1 MKEEKFKYKDF
12 VIKFGS
18 YLSEGC
24 VVHIE
29 NKKWKKIA
37 YISMVSLR
45 NDNLFG
51 LDDLKE
57 RTREF
62 LKNPDLRNAEKE
74 GFKIFYN
81 DIQTGEEFEIEEQD
95 FGDDLYYEEL
105 DREKEMYEQEKW
117 LSDYERYGGYD
128 EEPPYNSIDDA
139 HSLEWNEEDQDW
151 SNDDQR

>member
-1 MKEEKFKYKDF
+1 MEEENYKYNDF

-29 NKKWKKIA
+29 NKKWKKVA

-45 NDNLFG
+45 NDILFG

-57 RTREF
+57 TTREF

-81 DIQTGEEFEIEEQD
+81 DTPIGEEFEIEEQD
-95 FGDDLYYEEL
+95 CGDDDYYEEL
-105 DREKEMYEQEKW
+105 DREDD
-117 LSDYERYGGYD
+117 DYDDRLFYGRYA

-151 SNDDQR
+151 SNDDNY

>member
-1 MKEEKFKYKDF
+1 MEEEKYKYKDF

-29 NKKWKKIA
+29 NKKWKKVA

-45 NDNLFG
+45 NDILFG

-57 RTREF
+57 TTREF

-81 DIQTGEEFEIEEQD
+81 DFPIGEKEEADERDRGEDDDRWPDEIDRDMGQEES
-95 FGDDLYYEEL
+95 LSYYEE
-105 DREKEMYEQEKW
+105 YA
-117 LSDYERYGGYD
+117 

-151 SNDDQR
+151 SNDDNY